1 MTIRDPWTYAETA
14 RPGGAYFVDGP
25 PMGPIDLTGVHDE
38 YLVAYAA
45 AQAEAAD
52 LIWRALS
59 HGQEPDRIHYPRIDY
74 WTRDGV

>member
-1 MTIRDPWTYAETA
+1 MNHDA
-14 RPGGAYFVDGP
+14 F
-25 PMGPIDLTGVHDE
+25 DLLAE

-52 LIWRALS
+52 LIWNALS